1 MVALTNASRRSSVW
15 LLAPFGVI
23 PFGQATRKPP
33 VYAALDSLELACSV
47 NLIYQPDGL
56 GNFIA
61 REFTDDYQ
69 PALGLHVIGPGLYSA
84 AVGAAGAAGAGC
96 PLLG

>member
-1 MVALTNASRRSSVW
+1 MGNEVNGSADERITPWLCLASGAVW
-15 LLAPFGVI
+15 RDPVRAGHT
-23 PFGQATRKPP
+23 QAT
-33 VYAALDSLELACSV
+33 
-47 NLIYQPDGL
+47 